1 MGASIEITLQNLWM
15 KQLEAALM
23 KDVTE
28 MFMAEKMLTEYV
40 SSAKNIVM
48 YGHQHVQQP
57 QIEGADTKY
66 IAPELKTYAKSRCIE
81 VTCMFNFFKRR
92 GK

>member
-28 MFMAEKMLTEYV
+28 MLMAEKMLTEYV

-57 QIEGADTKY
+57 QIEGAD
-66 IAPELKTYAKSRCIE
+66 IE
-81 VTCMFNFFKRR
+81 YTALESKA
-92 GK
+92 